1 MYDKIM
7 YYKPKSVTSYLNGSA
22 IRSFIAKKGGVQVDC
37 DSAEAAITV
46 SVDT

>member
-1 MYDKIM
+1 MN
-7 YYKPKSVTSYLNGSA
+7 YKPESVGFYLNGSA
-22 IRSFIAKKGGVQVDC
+22 ARSFIAKKGDVQVDC

>member
-1 MYDKIM
+1 M
-7 YYKPKSVTSYLNGSA
+7 YYKPKSVALYLNRGA
-22 IRSFIAKKGGVQVDC
+22 IRSFIAKKGDVQVDC